1 MGTQSNENNERTYK
15 GWENPGDEK
24 IIESNSE
31 AIPSPSR
38 TADERI
44 QAPDGYIEAIKE
56 RPGDANPALGETLA
70 HNQGTGS
77 TADMLRAREAAEE
90 QRLREADAHIYADQ
104 APNTRPDEWEDADK
118 GRPNWPLDRQEQPI
132 EYMDSPRTDAA
143 YGATGAGGGTGIDTQ
158 QLDAEVDR
166 LTSYEG
172 SVGGQA
178 EARSGMPQ
186 IGAHADEDI
195 YERREMGRPSEPSE
209 IDRLAHGMV
218 NLPTE
223 ENDDK

>member
-1 MGTQSNENNERTYK
+1 MGKQKNENNEQSFK
-15 GWENPGDEK
+15 GWENPGQERIMD
-24 IIESNSE
+24 SSSE
-31 AIPSPSR
+31 AVPSPSR
-38 TADERI
+38 TSDERI
-44 QAPDGYIEAIKE
+44 EAPDPYIESIGE

-70 HNQGTGS
+70 HNEGTGS

-90 QRLREADAHIYADQ
+90 QHLRQAGGHMYADQ

-118 GRPNWPLDRQEQPI
+118 GRPNWPNDRQEHPV
-132 EYMDSPRTDAA
+132 EYMDSPRIEAA
-143 YGATGAGGGTGIDTQ
+143 YGATGAGGGTGQDKQ
-158 QLDAEVDR
+158 QLEAEVDR

-172 SVGGQA
+172 SVAGQA

-186 IGAHADEDI
+186 IGAHPDEDI

-218 NLPTE
+218 NLPPE
-223 ENDDK
+223 DEDGK